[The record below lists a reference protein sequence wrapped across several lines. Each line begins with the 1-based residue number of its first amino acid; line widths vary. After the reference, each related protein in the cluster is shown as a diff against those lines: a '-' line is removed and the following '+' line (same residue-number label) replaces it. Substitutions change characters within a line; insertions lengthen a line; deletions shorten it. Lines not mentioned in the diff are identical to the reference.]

1 MRFLEENLTIIDEY
15 SSIFLLAFSKQ
26 ALITVAP
33 SLVAD
38 TDARLPRNEP
48 IGVRVA
54 LTITTSYLKKR

>member
-1 MRFLEENLTIIDEY
+1 MKLDKKFFFF
-15 SSIFLLAFSKQ
+15 FLLALSKH

-48 IGVRVA
+48 IGVRTA
-54 LTITTSYLKKR
+54 LTITTSYY